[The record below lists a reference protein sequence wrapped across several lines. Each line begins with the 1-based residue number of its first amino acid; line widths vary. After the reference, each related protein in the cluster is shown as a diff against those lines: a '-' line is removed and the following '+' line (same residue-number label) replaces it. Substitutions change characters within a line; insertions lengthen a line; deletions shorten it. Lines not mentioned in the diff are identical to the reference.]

1 MRWILKLKKKIIS
14 IGLWTGLFLATV
26 IVAYAITNLF
36 FTQSRTTG
44 FSKKVIFQFNLG
56 IGTSAEEV
64 GPGDSIS
71 VNPVV
76 TNSATED
83 MYVFVKIQMPEWD
96 GSPLYTFRTDETW
109 VLVESGGGAVVYAY
123 ADPEMT
129 TLSPGDST
137 FALTNQMTM
146 RSISNAEYAVI
157 DDINITITGYA
168 IETEDVSTNPNDAW
182 NECKEIGNLW

>member
-1 MRWILKLKKKIIS
+1 MKKKIIM

-44 FSKKVIFQFNLG
+44 FSKKVIFQFDLG

-96 GSPLYTFRTDETW
+96 GSPLYTFHADEAW

-168 IETEDVSTNPNDAW
+168 IGTEDVSTNPKDAW

>member
-44 FSKKVIFQFNLG
+44 FSKKVIFQFDLG

-96 GSPLYTFRTDETW
+96 SSPLYTYLVDDAWT
-109 VLVESGGGAVVYAY
+109 LVESESGAVVYAY
-123 ADPEMT
+123 ANPEMT
-129 TLSPGDST
+129 VLSPGDST

-168 IETEDVSTNPNDAW
+168 IGTEDVSTNPKDAW

>member
-1 MRWILKLKKKIIS
+1 M
-14 IGLWTGLFLATV
+14 ATV

-36 FTQSRTTG
+36 FTQGRTTG
-44 FSKKVIFQFNLG
+44 FSKKVIFQFELG
-56 IGTSAEEV
+56 IGTSTGEV

-76 TNSATED
+76 TNSATEE

-96 GSPLYTFRTDETW
+96 SSPLYTFRADDDW
-109 VLVESGGGAVVYAY
+109 VLVESADGTAVYAY
-123 ADPEMT
+123 ANPEMT
-129 TLSPGDST
+129 ILSPGDST
-137 FALTNQMTM
+137 TILTNQMTM
-146 RSISNAEYAVI
+146 RSISNAEYASI

-168 IETEDVSTNPNDAW
+168 IGTEDVSTNPEDAW

>member
-168 IETEDVSTNPNDAW
+168 IGTEDVSTNPNDAW
-182 NECKEIGNLW
+182 NECKEIGNIW

>member
-1 MRWILKLKKKIIS
+1 MKKKIIS

-44 FSKKVIFQFNLG
+44 FSKKVIFQFDLG

-168 IETEDVSTNPNDAW
+168 IGTEDVSTNPNDAW
-182 NECKEIGNLW
+182 NECKEIGNIW

>member
-1 MRWILKLKKKIIS
+1 MGDIVKKRIII
-14 IGLWTGLFLATV
+14 IGVLSGVFWANV

-44 FSKKVIFQFNLG
+44 FSKKVIFQFDLG

-96 GSPLYTFRTDETW
+96 GSPLYTFRADEVW
-109 VLVESGGGAVVYAY
+109 VLVESEGSASVYAY
-123 ADPEMT
+123 AYPEMT

-137 FALTNQMTM
+137 LALTNQMSM
-146 RSISNAEYAVI
+146 RSISNAEYAAI

-168 IETEDVSTNPNDAW
+168 IGTEDVSTNPNDAW
-182 NECKEIGNLW
+182 NECKEIGNIW